1 VFRKKAPDLTASA
14 DRGEYCEAVRGKRLP
29 AARCA
34 VTRRRVPSAETLEG
48 RQCQFPLYEASEI
61 PLLLH
66 RVLQPFLLAGASHA
80 RPTKRLE
87 AQQICFSA
95 RRSWASDQRFA
106 NAGPA
111 FCLMCGKR
119 LPATPLNK
127 RKAVPAFRDRKL
139 LRCLHTINAPA
150 LYLVPGQATAGRALL
165 WALDNNP
172 VEVAE
177 FYLL

>member
-1 VFRKKAPDLTASA
+1 
-14 DRGEYCEAVRGKRLP
+14 
-29 AARCA
+29 
-34 VTRRRVPSAETLEG
+34 
-48 RQCQFPLYEASEI
+48 
-61 PLLLH
+61 
-66 RVLQPFLLAGASHA
+66 
-80 RPTKRLE
+80 
-87 AQQICFSA
+87 
-95 RRSWASDQRFA
+95 
-106 NAGPA
+106 
-111 FCLMCGKR
+111 MCGKR